1 MRFFPLSSAPEQ
13 SPSRVGGDSMQWPVS
28 LWLKAFACV
37 GVAFLVLLPACTT
50 TTPTRSYR
58 LNERLTASAGS
69 SMLSWTASNGL
80 TKEFI
85 FAGREGAVAKLLYRE
100 YRKGEPKDLGN
111 KEIVFAVAEN
121 YSGDSEIYAV
131 TLLLFEN
138 LELRVLSLDDQSIT
152 YQITR
157 DHSDAE

>member
-1 MRFFPLSSAPEQ
+1 
-13 SPSRVGGDSMQWPVS
+13 MQWSVS
-28 LWLKAFACV
+28 SWLKTLACI
-37 GVAFLVLLPACTT
+37 GAAFLVVLPACTT
-50 TTPTRSYR
+50 TAPTRSYQ
-58 LNERLTASAGS
+58 LNERLTTSAGS

-100 YRKGEPKDLGN
+100 YRKGEPKDVGN
-111 KEIVFAVAEN
+111 KEIIFAVAEN

-157 DHSDAE
+157 EHSDTE